1 MAASTWP
8 FVISLT
14 HPCPLFPC
22 LAHHA
27 EVGYVATSTLQSES
41 IQVEDGNFN
50 DGGLEV
56 LRI

>member
-14 HPCPLFPC
+14 HPCLPFPC
-22 LAHHA
+22 PARHT
-27 EVGYVATSTLQSES
+27 EVGYEATSALQCES
-41 IQVEDGNFN
+41 IQVEDGNG
-50 DGGLEV
+50 GGLEV